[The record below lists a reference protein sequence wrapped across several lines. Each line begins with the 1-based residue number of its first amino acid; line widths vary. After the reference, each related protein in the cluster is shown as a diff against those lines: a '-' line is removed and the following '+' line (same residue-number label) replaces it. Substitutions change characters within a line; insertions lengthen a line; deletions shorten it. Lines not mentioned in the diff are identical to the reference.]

1 MVCRERGMNLGD
13 TRRRAVRTGTMPYRT
28 AQARARTGFAVNRTF
43 RLRDVRPALLSAAL
57 LPAFALAL
65 PAWAAQPQAQPAQG
79 SAAPSRVALPGQTA
93 SAKPAAQKPAPAKPA
108 PAKPAPAKPVA
119 QATPA
124 AGSSPPPGS
133 TSAVGADK
141 VVVPAETLPPAEVV
155 EPVMHWPLADAQA
168 LLTVIEGIGAE
179 GLAPADYKPAALTA
193 AIAAGEGPELDDVA
207 SHSFAWLAEDLR
219 DGRTPMNARVQ
230 WFAVDKDVDV
240 NPTDAIM
247 TRALASHDIAGTLEA
262 LNPTYPDYA
271 VLRQALAD
279 TPRADAKTRALIRA
293 NMDRWRWFSRDLG
306 EYYLMTNVPEFE
318 LRLVRRDK
326 IVRTYR
332 TIVGKPGKTATPQ
345 LAEEV
350 ENVVFNPTWTV
361 PQSIVVG
368 EGLGAKYVN
377 NPAKAKRDGYVV
389 TTTPDGM
396 VIVVQQPGPKNS
408 LGMVKIDMP
417 NPHAIYLHDTPAR
430 ALFNTPSRAY
440 SHGCVR
446 TERALELGMM
456 LTMLKAGKTPEE
468 VTAISQSG
476 KYTKVPL
483 TSPMPVYIGYFT
495 MAKDINGQLI
505 TWPDIYGRDGP
516 VLASFAQP
524 RQPKTGQRTINEK
537 VEAIAAPGA

>member
-1 MVCRERGMNLGD
+1 M
-13 TRRRAVRTGTMPYRT
+13 
-28 AQARARTGFAVNRTF
+28 
-43 RLRDVRPALLSAAL
+43 AAL
-57 LPAFALAL
+57 AGLTAPAALN
-65 PAWAAQPQAQPAQG
+65 AQPSIKPAPVATTTPSG
-79 SAAPSRVALPGQTA
+79 PVKAAPVAKASPRATASAAP
-93 SAKPAAQKPAPAKPA
+93 AAAPAP
-108 PAKPAPAKPVA
+108 
-119 QATPA
+119 
-124 AGSSPPPGS
+124 GSSPPPGS

-141 VVVPAETLPPAEVV
+141 VVTPAVTPPPVEVK
-155 EPVMHWPLADAQA
+155 EPVMHWSLADAQQ
-168 LLTVIEGIGAE
+168 LLDTINGIGAE
-179 GLAPADYKPAALTA
+179 GLAPADYRPAALKA
-193 AIAAGEGPELDDVA
+193 AIAGGEGADLDEVA
-207 SHSFAWLAEDLR
+207 SKAMAWLIEDLR
-219 DGRTPMNARVQ
+219 DGRTPMSARIQ
-230 WFAVDKDVDV
+230 WFAVDQDVET
-240 NPTDAIM
+240 NPTDAVM
-247 TRALASHDIAGTLEA
+247 TRALASHDIAGTLAA
-262 LNPTYPDYA
+262 LDPTYPDYA
-271 VLRQALAD
+271 VLKQALAD
-279 TPRADAKTRALIRA
+279 TPRADSKTRALIRA

-306 EYYLMTNVPEFE
+306 EYYLMTNVPEFQ

-345 LAEEV
+345 LAEKV

-377 NPAKAKRDGYVV
+377 NPARAARDGYKV
-389 TTTPDGM
+389 TTTADGM

-408 LGMVKIDMP
+408 LGLVKIDMP

-468 VTAISQSG
+468 VTAISESG

-505 TWPDIYGRDGP
+505 TWPDIYQRDGA

-524 RQPKTGQRTINEK
+524 RQLKTGQRTINEK
-537 VEAIAAPGA
+537 VEAIDAPGA

>member
-1 MVCRERGMNLGD
+1 MI
-13 TRRRAVRTGTMPYRT
+13 RT
-28 AQARARTGFAVNRTF
+28 N
-43 RLRDVRPALLSAAL
+43 RLRRLPRVLLSGAAL
-57 LPAFALAL
+57 TLTAL
-65 PAWAAQPQAQPAQG
+65 PALTLTALPALAAQPGAAKAPP
-79 SAAPSRVALPGQTA
+79 AAPAPTRAVVA
-93 SAKPAAQKPAPAKPA
+93 PAAVPTAVPTAAPA
-108 PAKPAPAKPVA
+108 
-119 QATPA
+119 
-124 AGSSPPPGS
+124 SSPPPAS
-133 TSAVGADK
+133 TSAVGSDTA
-141 VVVPAETLPPAEVV
+141 VTAPVAVV
-155 EPVMHWPLADAQA
+155 EPVMHWPLADAGS
-168 LLTVIEGIGAE
+168 LLAAIDGIGAE
-179 GLAPADYKPAALTA
+179 GLAPADYKPAALKA
-193 AIAAGEGPELDDVA
+193 AIAVGEGQALDEIA
-207 SHSFAWLAEDLR
+207 SKSFAWLAEDLR
-219 DGRTPMNARVQ
+219 DGRTPMSARVQ

-240 NPTDAIM
+240 DPTDAIM
-247 TRALASHDIAGTLEA
+247 TRALESHDIAGTLAA
-262 LNPTYPDYA
+262 LAPTYPDYA
-271 VLRQALAD
+271 VLKEALAS
-279 TPRADAKTRALIRA
+279 TPRAQAKTRALIRA
-293 NMDRWRWFSRDLG
+293 NMDRWRWFTRDLG
-306 EYYLMTNVPEFE
+306 EYYLMTNVPEFQ

-332 TIVGKPGKTATPQ
+332 TIVGKPGPTATPQ

-368 EGLGAKYVN
+368 EKLGAKYVN
-377 NPAKAKRDGYVV
+377 SPAKAKRDGYVV
-389 TTTPDGM
+389 TTLPDGM
-396 VIVVQQPGPKNS
+396 VVVVQQPGPKNS

-456 LTMLKAGKTPEE
+456 LAMLKAGKTPEE

-495 MAKDINGQLI
+495 MAKDITGQLI
-505 TWPDIYGRDGP
+505 TWPDIYGRDGA

-524 RQPKTGQRTINEK
+524 RQPKTTQRTIDEK

>member
-1 MVCRERGMNLGD
+1 MIHTN
-13 TRRRAVRTGTMPYRT
+13 RRSVHRPLRQAGTPL
-28 AQARARTGFAVNRTF
+28 
-43 RLRDVRPALLSAAL
+43 RLAAL
-57 LPAFALAL
+57 LFAGAALAGPAL
-65 PAWAAQPQAQPAQG
+65 PDPARAQVQPA
-79 SAAPSRVALPGQTA
+79 SPTPRAAPAAR
-93 SAKPAAQKPAPAKPA
+93 PATPTVR
-108 PAKPAPAKPVA
+108 PV
-119 QATPA
+119 ATPA
-124 AGSSPPPGS
+124 APAPTSTATVPAPAGSSPAPG
-133 TSAVGADK
+133 TTVAAGADK
-141 VVVPAETLPPAEVV
+141 AVTPALDLPPGPVP
-155 EPVMHWPLADAQA
+155 EPIMVWSLADAQA
-168 LLTVIEGIGAE
+168 LLAVIDGIGAE
-179 GLAPADYKPAALTA
+179 GLAPADYKPAALKA
-193 AIAAGEGPELDDVA
+193 AIAAGEGDALNEAA
-207 SHSFAWLAEDLR
+207 SKSFAWLAEDLR

-230 WFAVDKDVDV
+230 WFAVDQDVEV

-247 TRALASHDIAGTLEA
+247 ARALDSHDIAGTLAA
-262 LNPTYPDYA
+262 LAPTYPDYA
-271 VLRQALAD
+271 VLKDALAR

-293 NMDRWRWFSRDLG
+293 NMDRWRWFTRDLG
-306 EYYLMTNVPEFE
+306 EYYLMTNVPEFQ

-332 TIVGKPGKTATPQ
+332 TVVGKPGKTATPQ
-345 LAEEV
+345 LAEQV

-377 NPAKAKRDGYVV
+377 NPAKAKRDGYAV
-389 TTTPDGM
+389 TTLPDGM
-396 VIVVQQPGPKNS
+396 MVVVQQPGPNNS

-495 MAKDINGQLI
+495 MAKDINGALI
-505 TWPDIYGRDGP
+505 TWPDIYQRDAP

-524 RQPKTGQRTINEK
+524 RQPKTGQRTIDEK